1 MSAKTNG
8 RYSIDMCNGPL
19 LSKMLL
25 FAVPLALSSIL
36 QLLFNAADLIVV
48 SRFAGD
54 NAMAAVGA
62 NSSII
67 NLLVTLFMGLSVGA
81 NVQSA
86 RERGAGLH
94 DELSRTVHTA
104 MTLSL
109 LGGVALVF
117 VGVFGAKKI
126 LTLMGSPEAIID
138 QAALYL
144 RIYFLGMPASM
155 VYNFGAALLRS
166 VGDTRRP
173 LVYLT
178 IAGVVNVCL
187 NMVLVIVFHLDV
199 VGVGVATVA
208 SQVVSAVLV
217 VRCMLKEEGD
227 IRLDLRQLRIHGDK
241 MKSILRVGL
250 PAGLQGTLFSLSNV
264 VIQSSVNSFGEIVV
278 AGNAAALNV
287 EGFLYCIEGSL
298 MQATMSFTSQNLG
311 AGKRERLPRI
321 VLTAAGCV
329 VATTVLIVVTC
340 GLFGETVLGIYS
352 QTPAV
357 LEVANLRLGFMA
369 KVYALVGMMDIM
381 VGALRGLGQSV
392 ITMIISLVGVCG
404 FRLVWIA
411 TVFQIPEYHNIMT
424 IYMAYPVTWTMTA
437 LAQFACW
444 LILMKRLKKT
454 YEAKEKT
461 L

>member
-1 MSAKTNG
+1 MNAKTNG

-19 LSKMLL
+19 LRKMLL
-25 FAVPLALSSIL
+25 FSIPLALSSIL

-67 NLLVTLFMGLSVGA
+67 NLLVTLFLGFSVGA
-81 NVQSA
+81 NVQAA

-94 DELSRTVHTA
+94 DEMHRTVHTA
-104 MTLSL
+104 MALSL
-109 LGGVALVF
+109 LGGVLLVF

-173 LVYLT
+173 LIYLT

-187 NMVLVIVFHLDV
+187 NLVLVIVFHLDV
-199 VGVGVATVA
+199 AGVGIATVA

-217 VRCMLKEEGD
+217 VRCMMKEGGD
-227 IRLDLRQLRIHGDK
+227 IHLELRQLRIHTDK
-241 MKSILRVGL
+241 MKNILRVGL

-298 MQATMSFTSQNLG
+298 QQAAMSFTSQNLG

-321 VLTAAGCV
+321 LFTAAGCMA
-329 VATTVLIVVTC
+329 VAAVLIVVSC
-340 GLFGETVLGIYS
+340 SLFGETVLGIYS
-352 QTPAV
+352 QTPEV
-357 LEVANLRLGFMA
+357 LEVANLRLGFMSKMYGLA
-369 KVYALVGMMDIM
+369 GMMDIL

-392 ITMIISLVGVCG
+392 IPMIISLVGV
-404 FRLVWIA
+404 
-411 TVFQIPEYHNIMT
+411 
-424 IYMAYPVTWTMTA
+424 
-437 LAQFACW
+437 
-444 LILMKRLKKT
+444 
-454 YEAKEKT
+454 
-461 L
+461 

>member
-1 MSAKTNG
+1 MNAKTNG

-19 LSKMLL
+19 LSKILL
-25 FAVPLALSSIL
+25 FSVPLALSSIL

-67 NLLVTLFMGLSVGA
+67 NLLVTLFLGLSVGA
-81 NVQSA
+81 NVQAA

-104 MTLSL
+104 MSLSVV
-109 LGGVALVF
+109 GGVLLVF

-187 NMVLVIVFHLDV
+187 NLVLVIVFHLDV
-199 VGVGVATVA
+199 AGVGIATVT
-208 SQVVSAVLV
+208 SQVVSAILV
-217 VRCMLKEEGD
+217 VRCLMKEGGD
-227 IRLDLRQLRIHGDK
+227 IHLSLRKLRIHRDK
-241 MKSILRVGL
+241 MKNILRVGL

-298 MQATMSFTSQNLG
+298 QQATMSFTSQNLG

-321 VLTAAGCV
+321 LITSAGCMA
-329 VATTVLIVVTC
+329 VAAVLIVVTC
-340 GLFGETVLGIYS
+340 SLFGEPVLGIYS

-357 LEVANLRLGFMA
+357 LEIANLRLGFMA
-369 KVYALVGMMDIM
+369 KMYGLAGMMDIL
-381 VGALRGLGQSV
+381 VGALRGMGQSV
-392 ITMIISLVGVCG
+392 VPMIISLIGVCG
-404 FRLVWIA
+404 FRLIWIA
-411 TVFQIPEYHNIMT
+411 TVFQIPAYHNILT
-424 IYMAYPVTWTMTA
+424 IYTAYPVTWAMTA
-437 LAQFACW
+437 LTQFACW
-444 LILMKRLKKT
+444 LILMKRLNKT
-454 YEAKEKT
+454 YKTKE
-461 L
+461 

>member
-1 MSAKTNG
+1 MSAKSSG
-8 RYSIDMCNGPL
+8 RYGIDMCNGPIL
-19 LSKMLL
+19 KKMLL
-25 FAVPLALSSIL
+25 FSVPLALSSIL
-36 QLLFNAADLIVV
+36 QLLFNAADLVV
-48 SRFAGD
+48 VGRFAGD

-67 NLLVTLFMGLSVGA
+67 NLLVTLFLGLSVGA
-81 NVQSA
+81 NVQAA

-94 DELSRTVHTA
+94 EELKRTVHTA

-109 LGGVALVF
+109 VGGIILIF
-117 VGVFGAKKI
+117 IGVFGAKKI
-126 LTLMGSPEAIID
+126 LTLMGSPDAIID

-187 NMVLVIVFHLDV
+187 NMVLVIVFHMDV
-199 VGVGVATVA
+199 AGVGIATVA

-217 VRCMLKEEGD
+217 VRCMLKNESD
-227 IRLDLRQLRIHGDK
+227 IHLDLKQLRIHKDK
-241 MKSILRVGL
+241 MKNMLKVGL

-264 VIQSSVNSFGEIVV
+264 VIQSSVNSFGAVVV

-298 MQATMSFTSQNLG
+298 QQATMSFTSQNLG

-321 VLTAAGCV
+321 LATAAGCMA
-329 VATTVLIVVTC
+329 VAAVLIVVFC
-340 GLFGETVLGIYS
+340 SLFGETILGIYT
-352 QTPAV
+352 QTPEV
-357 LEVANLRLGFMA
+357 LEIANLRLGFMA
-369 KVYALVGMMDIM
+369 KVYGLAGMMDIL
-381 VGALRGLGQSV
+381 VGALRGMGQSV
-392 ITMIISLVGVCG
+392 IPMIISLVGVCG
-404 FRLVWIA
+404 FRLIWIA
-411 TVFQIPEYHNIMT
+411 TVFQIPAYHHILT
-424 IYMAYPVTWTMTA
+424 IYTAYPVTWAITA
-437 LAQFACW
+437 LLQFVCW
-444 LILMKRLKKT
+444 LILMKQLKKT
-454 YEAKEKT
+454 YETEEN
-461 L
+461 LS

>member
-1 MSAKTNG
+1 MPVKKTAG
-8 RYSIDMCNGPL
+8 YSIDMTNGPL

-48 SRFAGD
+48 GRFAGD

-67 NLLVTLFMGLSVGA
+67 NLLVTLFLGLSVGA
-81 NVQSA
+81 NVQAA
-86 RERGAGLH
+86 RERGAGLY

-109 LGGVALVF
+109 VGGVLLVF

-126 LTLMGSPEAIID
+126 LTLMGSPEAILP

-187 NMVLVIVFHLDV
+187 NLVLVIVLHLDV
-199 VGVGVATVA
+199 AGVGIATVA

-217 VRCMLKEEGD
+217 VRCMMQEGGE
-227 IRLDLRQLRIHGDK
+227 IHLSLRQLGVHKDK
-241 MKSILRVGL
+241 MKNILRVGL

-298 MQATMSFTSQNLG
+298 QQATMSFTSQNLG

-321 VLTAAGCV
+321 LLTAVGCMA
-329 VATTVLIVVTC
+329 VASVLIVVTC
-340 GLFGETVLGIYS
+340 GLFGETVLSIYS

-357 LEVANLRLGFMA
+357 LEVANLRLGFMSKMYMFA
-369 KVYALVGMMDIM
+369 GMMDIL
-381 VGALRGLGQSV
+381 VGALRGMGQSV
-392 ITMIISLVGVCG
+392 IPMIISLVGVCG

-411 TVFQIPEYHNIMT
+411 TVFQVPAYHNILT
-424 IYMAYPVTWTMTA
+424 IYMAYPVTWAITA
-437 LAQFACW
+437 LSQFTCW

-454 YEAKEKT
+454 YETKEQT

>member
-25 FAVPLALSSIL
+25 FSIPLALSSIL
-36 QLLFNAADLIVV
+36 QLLFNAADLVVV

-67 NLLVTLFMGLSVGA
+67 NLLVTLFLGLSVGA
-81 NVQSA
+81 NVQAA

-94 DELSRTVHTA
+94 QELSRTVHTA

-109 LGGVALVF
+109 VGGIVLIF
-117 VGVFGAKKI
+117 VGVLGAKKI
-126 LTLMGSPEAIID
+126 LTLMDAPAAILD

-173 LVYLT
+173 LIYLT

-187 NMVLVIVFHLDV
+187 NLVLVIVFHMDV
-199 VGVGVATVA
+199 AGVGIATVA
-208 SQVVSAVLV
+208 SQVVSAILV
-217 VRCMLKEEGD
+217 VRCMLNKESE
-227 IRLDLRQLRIHGDK
+227 IHLDLKQLRIHTDK
-241 MKSILRVGL
+241 MKNILQVGL

-264 VIQSSVNSFGEIVV
+264 VIQSSVNSFGEVVV

-298 MQATMSFTSQNLG
+298 QQATMSFTSQNLG

-321 VLTAAGCV
+321 LITASACM
-329 VATTVLIVVTC
+329 AAASVLIVVVC
-340 GLFGETVLGIYS
+340 SLFGESVLGIYS
-352 QTPAV
+352 QTPEV
-357 LEVANLRLGFMA
+357 LEVANLRLGFMSKMYGLA
-369 KVYALVGMMDIM
+369 GMMDIL
-381 VGALRGLGQSV
+381 VGALRGMGQSV
-392 ITMIISLVGVCG
+392 IPMIISLIGVCG

-411 TVFQIPEYHNIMT
+411 TVFQIPAYHHILT
-424 IYMAYPVTWTMTA
+424 IYTAYPVTWAITA
-437 LAQFACW
+437 LTQLTCW
-444 LILMKRLKKT
+444 LILMRRLNKT
-454 YEAKEKT
+454 YETKE
-461 L
+461 

>member
-8 RYSIDMCNGPL
+8 RYSIDMCSGPL
-19 LSKMLL
+19 LKKMLL
-25 FAVPLALSSIL
+25 FSIPLALSSIL
-36 QLLFNAADLIVV
+36 QLLFNAADLVVV

-67 NLLVTLFMGLSVGA
+67 NLLVTLFLGLSVGA
-81 NVQSA
+81 NVQAA
-86 RERGAGLH
+86 RERGAGLMH
-94 DELSRTVHTA
+94 ELSRTVHTA
-104 MTLSL
+104 MTLSVV
-109 LGGVALVF
+109 GGVILIF
-117 VGVFGAKKI
+117 VGVFGAKRI
-126 LTLMGSPEAIID
+126 LILMDAPAAILD

-144 RIYFLGMPASM
+144 RIYFMGMPASM

-187 NMVLVIVFHLDV
+187 NLVLVIVFHMDV
-199 VGVGVATVA
+199 AGVGIATVT
-208 SQVVSAVLV
+208 SQVVSAILV
-217 VRCMLKEEGD
+217 VRCMLKESGD
-227 IRLDLRQLRIHGDK
+227 IHLDLRQLRIHKDK
-241 MKSILRVGL
+241 MKNILRVGL

-298 MQATMSFTSQNLG
+298 QQATMSFTSQNLG

-321 VLTAAGCV
+321 LLTAVGCM
-329 VATTVLIVVTC
+329 AAASVLIITVC
-340 GLFGETVLGIYS
+340 SLFGEPVLSIYS
-352 QTPAV
+352 QTPEV
-357 LEVANLRLGFMA
+357 LEIANMRLGFMS
-369 KVYALVGMMDIM
+369 KVYGIAGMMDIL

-392 ITMIISLVGVCG
+392 IPMIISLIGVCG

-424 IYMAYPVTWTMTA
+424 IYMAYPVTWAITA
-437 LAQFACW
+437 LTQLTCW
-444 LILMKRLKKT
+444 FIIIKRLKKT

>member
-1 MSAKTNG
+1 MNAKTNG

-19 LSKMLL
+19 LSKILL
-25 FAVPLALSSIL
+25 FSVPLALSSIL

-67 NLLVTLFMGLSVGA
+67 NLLVTLFLGLSVGA
-81 NVQSA
+81 NVQAA

-104 MTLSL
+104 MSLSVV
-109 LGGVALVF
+109 GGVLLVF

-173 LVYLT
+173 LIYLT

-187 NMVLVIVFHLDV
+187 NLVLVIVFHMDV
-199 VGVGVATVA
+199 AGVGIATVT
-208 SQVVSAVLV
+208 SQVVSAILV
-217 VRCMLKEEGD
+217 VRCLMKEGGD
-227 IRLDLRQLRIHGDK
+227 IHLSLRQLRIHKDK
-241 MKSILRVGL
+241 MKNILRVGL

-298 MQATMSFTSQNLG
+298 QQATMSFTSQNLG

-321 VLTAAGCV
+321 LITSAGCMA
-329 VATTVLIVVTC
+329 VAAVLIVVTC
-340 GLFGETVLGIYS
+340 SLFGEPVLGIYS

-357 LEVANLRLGFMA
+357 LEIANLRLGFMA
-369 KVYALVGMMDIM
+369 KMYGLAGMMDIL
-381 VGALRGLGQSV
+381 VGALRGMGQSV
-392 ITMIISLVGVCG
+392 VPMIISLVGVCG
-404 FRLVWIA
+404 FRLIWIA
-411 TVFQIPEYHNIMT
+411 TVFQIPAYHNILT
-424 IYMAYPVTWTMTA
+424 IYMAYPVTWAITA
-437 LAQFACW
+437 LTQFACW
-444 LILMKRLKKT
+444 LILMKRLNKT
-454 YEAKEKT
+454 YETKE
-461 L
+461 